1 MVNERELLKSLRV
14 EDLQEQHQEFAEVLG
29 MDNLLRL
36 SEHFG
41 GTSIYVPQK
50 RELVKLKIFGLI
62 RQEYNGTNIKEL
74 AGKYDLS
81 ESTVYNVLRDML
93 MKGAAKK
100 EAKVNIPGQQ
110 SLVDWM
116 PEAVPQS
123 KPGA

>member
-1 MVNERELLKSLRV
+1 MVNERELLKNLQI

-29 MDNLLRL
+29 MDNLIRL

-50 RELVKLKIFGLI
+50 RELIKLKIFGLI
-62 RQEYNGTNIKEL
+62 RQEYDGTNIKEL
-74 AGKYDLS
+74 ANKYDLS

-93 MKGAAKK
+93 LKGAAKK

-110 SLVDWM
+110 SLLDWM
-116 PEAVPQS
+116 PETVPKNVS
-123 KPGA
+123 

>member
-1 MVNERELLKSLRV
+1 MFNEKQLLKELRV

-50 RELVKLKIFGLI
+50 RELVKLKVFGLI

-74 AGKYDLS
+74 ASKYELS

-93 MKGAAKK
+93 MKGAAKR

-110 SLVDWM
+110 SLLDWM
-116 PEAVPQS
+116 PEMIPEES
-123 KPGA
+123 R

>member
-1 MVNERELLKSLRV
+1 MFNEKQLLKELRV

-36 SEHFG
+36 SERFG

-74 AGKYDLS
+74 AKKYELS

-93 MKGAAKK
+93 VKGAAKR
-100 EAKVNIPGQQ
+100 EAKANIPGQY
-110 SLVDWM
+110 SLLDWN
-116 PEAVPQS
+116 PEAIS
-123 KPGA
+123 ENCN